1 MPPPIAVPPDAAE
14 LRDPAQAHEHA
25 RLELPPLELRQDVG
39 STGEDDGFSAV
50 LGEDRA
56 RLGELTGTAP
66 FRYSIMLF
74 AIISGAT
81 VFGEYPDAWAAAGM
95 CLVIGAGFYAAHRE
109 ARLRNS
115 ARTPPP

>member
-1 MPPPIAVPPDAAE
+1 MFMVAT
-14 LRDPAQAHEHA
+14 L
-25 RLELPPLELRQDVG
+25 
-39 STGEDDGFSAV
+39 
-50 LGEDRA
+50 
-56 RLGELTGTAP
+56 RLGELTATAP